1 MRGCRSARRTFNPCT
16 RRPKSRGKRE
26 VWHRNVAFFTH
37 LQPFFHVFHGFFLDR
52 GARGQEGDSIFFQ
65 IAGRRVCDEVD
76 RIPVGLLADIIAIH
90 NEIGIRNDRVFRAP
104 RRQ

>member
-1 MRGCRSARRTFNPCT
+1 MAPKRSIFHAFATVFPCV
-16 RRPKSRGKRE
+16 SY
-26 VWHRNVAFFTH
+26 
-37 LQPFFHVFHGFFLDR
+37 GFFLDR

-104 RRQ
+104 RP